1 MKVKVKDRK
10 SGSYSDETFA
20 HIMTQ
25 LLIADKNNV
34 LSYDEIRNIRKTI
47 DDAVIICLK
56 DAIEKE
62 MSYGATFEKN
72 SRQNG
77 KWIECTFYDN
87 NITLDIS
94 IDTDRN
100 GNYYL
105 LSYDNIRKV
114 QNDGEYRFSIENIKA
129 TQDMIKEIASQV
141 FAKFRIPIEE

>member
-1 MKVKVKDRK
+1 
-10 SGSYSDETFA
+10 
-20 HIMTQ
+20 
-25 LLIADKNNV
+25 
-34 LSYDEIRNIRKTI
+34 
-47 DDAVIICLK
+47 
-56 DAIEKE
+56 
-62 MSYGATFEKN
+62 MSYGATFERNNK
-72 SRQNG
+72 QNG

-87 NITLDIS
+87 NITLDVS